1 MSQETLVI
9 RDVINNVKDIYMS
22 DSSLTTLLDFERV
35 LDSLDLYAYENWQLG
50 ELIQGPIIEK
60 YFVSCKFMWPLKKMP
75 DPRGGQRLL
84 NYDCEVN
91 FQKTGLKYPK
101 QIKSYDD
108 YEPGTK
114 VAEMEVAKIW
124 IVEIIMP
131 KTLMNDI
138 HQGSIEKES
147 DEVDLDD
154 LEDAYEQGL
163 DDEVNS
169 TDSSDTEDTLAT
181 QDEEAVD
188 EI

>member
-1 MSQETLVI
+1 MSDQTLVI

-35 LDSLDLYAYENWQLG
+35 LDSLDLYAYQNWQLG

-75 DPRGGQRLL
+75 DPAGGMRLL
-84 NYDCEVN
+84 QYDCEVN

-101 QIKSYDD
+101 QIKSADD
-108 YEPGTK
+108 FEPGTK
-114 VAEMEVAKIW
+114 VAKMEVVKIW

-138 HQGSIEKES
+138 HQGSLEKES

-163 DDEVNS
+163 DDEVNA
-169 TDSSDTEDTLAT
+169 TDDGGEESLAT

>member
-1 MSQETLVI
+1 MSKETLVI

-75 DPRGGQRLL
+75 DPSGGMRLTQ
-84 NYDCEVN
+84 YDCEVN

-101 QIKSYDD
+101 QLKSYDD

-138 HQGSIEKES
+138 HQGSLEKES
-147 DEVDLDD
+147 ELVDLDD

-163 DDEVNS
+163 DDEVNT
-169 TDSSDTEDTLAT
+169 TDDGNEETLAT
-181 QDEEAVD
+181 QDEEATN

>member
-1 MSQETLVI
+1 MSEQTLII
-9 RDVINNVKDIYMS
+9 RDVINNVKDVYMS

-35 LDSLDLYAYENWQLG
+35 LDSLDLYAYQHWQLG

-60 YFVSCKFMWPLKKMP
+60 YFVSCKFMWPASKMP
-75 DPRGGQRLL
+75 DPRGGARLL
-84 NYDCEVN
+84 QYDCEVN

-101 QIKSYDD
+101 QIKAYDD

-114 VAEMEVAKIW
+114 VAEMAVVKIW

-138 HQGSIEKES
+138 HQGSLEKES

-169 TDSSDTEDTLAT
+169 TEEDGEALAT

>member
-1 MSQETLVI
+1 MSKETLVI

-22 DSSLTTLLDFERV
+22 DSSLATLLDFERV
-35 LDSLDLYAYENWQLG
+35 LDSLDLYAYQNWQLG

-60 YFVSCKFMWPLKKMP
+60 YFVSCKFMWPAAKMP
-75 DPRGGQRLL
+75 DPRGGLRLTQ
-84 NYDCEVN
+84 YDCEVN

-101 QIKSYDD
+101 QIEEYGD
-108 YEPGTK
+108 YEDGTK
-114 VAEMEVAKIW
+114 VAKMEEVKIW

-131 KTLMNDI
+131 KSLMNDI
-138 HQGSIEKES
+138 HQGSVEKES
-147 DEVDLDD
+147 DEVDLED

-163 DDEVNS
+163 DDEVNAAA
-169 TDSSDTEDTLAT
+169 DAGDDTLAT

>member
-1 MSQETLVI
+1 MSKETLII

-22 DSSLTTLLDFERV
+22 DSSLTILLDFERV

-50 ELIQGPIIEK
+50 ELVQGPIIEK

-75 DPRGGQRLL
+75 DPAGGARLL
-84 NYDCEVN
+84 QYDCIVN

-101 QIKSYDD
+101 QIKSMED
-108 YEPGTK
+108 YEDGTK
-114 VAEMEVAKIW
+114 VAIMEVTKIW

-131 KTLMNDI
+131 KTLMNDV
-138 HQGSIEKES
+138 HQGSLEKES

-163 DDEVNS
+163 GDEVNQTNDDAS
-169 TDSSDTEDTLAT
+169 NLAT
-181 QDEEAVD
+181 QDEEAID